1 VARPGALPTRV
12 VRDLLGIARVLYRT
26 ATTDAERAELA
37 EVGRLLKL
45 ALELAKPGPG
55 TLGNDAAWGW
65 AEQAATRLGAFI
77 ARGAQIEPA
86 VEAVAARLRMRR

>member
-1 VARPGALPTRV
+1 